1 MVRSSYTP
9 DVGGALYLR
18 FSTYYVR
25 TMCLLT
31 MYLLR
36 TYQVS
41 AAAVRAPDC
50 ATGLP
55 RLQVTTRETQRD
67 TKRDTKPDTYA
78 AHYVLVLTMYLLCTY
93 YVRCTYT
100 YYDLRWLQ
108 ALKLEMQRDAV
119 EIAGADGRFGDL
131 RW

>member
-1 MVRSSYTP
+1 M
-9 DVGGALYLR
+9 YLLCTST
-18 FSTYYVR
+18 STYYV
-25 TMCLLT
+25 L
-31 MYLLR
+31 
-36 TYQVS
+36 
-41 AAAVRAPDC
+41 
-50 ATGLP
+50 
-55 RLQVTTRETQRD
+55 
-67 TKRDTKPDTYA
+67 
-78 AHYVLVLTMYLLCTY
+78 VLVLIMYLLCTY